1 MGNSILISEGLFDQ
15 YICDQDYTPKWT
27 PIEPISSSK
36 ALSVGKNLKR
46 THNVSSCNIYTG

>member
-27 PIEPISSSK
+27 PIEPVSSSK